1 MNYVTPMI
9 DAVKKA
15 GDLALVHFR
24 SNMKVYKKRDGS
36 IVTEVDFASEALL
49 KQELGA
55 LIPGSGFFAEESGA
69 TQGNEYLW
77 VIDPIDGTK
86 NFERGFPYFCITVA
100 LMYKQ
105 EIIAAVT
112 YAPFIKDLF
121 YAQKGCGAWLN
132 DHRLSLQ
139 SRDWSRD
146 GILAVVSGGCIQR
159 ENRLNSIRGA
169 CKSIASGVRFRVYGA
184 AALDLAYA
192 AAGMVDVVMF
202 EQAKWWDVAAGILLI
217 QESGGLALSYNGES
231 IKQSSLS
238 LIAGNLVICKLILPT
253 LAHKKE
259 YV

>member
-9 DAVKKA
+9 NAVKKA

-24 SNMKVYKKRDGS
+24 SNMEVYKKRDGS
-36 IVTEVDFASEALL
+36 VVTEVDFASEKLL

-55 LIPGSGFFAEESGA
+55 LIPGAGFFAEESGA

-86 NFERGFPYFCITVA
+86 NFQRGLPYFCITVA

-105 EIIAAVT
+105 DIIAAVT
-112 YAPFIKDLF
+112 YAPLIKDLF

-132 DHRLSLQ
+132 GSRLSLE
-139 SRDWSRD
+139 SRDWQH
-146 GILAVVSGGCIQR
+146 GGVLAVVSGGCIQR
-159 ENRLNSIRGA
+159 ENRLHSIQEA
-169 CKSIASGVRFRVYGA
+169 CKSIATGVRFRVYGA

-192 AAGMVDVVMF
+192 AAGMLDVVIF
-202 EQAKWWDVAAGILLI
+202 EQAKWWDIAAGVLLI
-217 QESGGLALSYNGES
+217 QESGGLAISYKGEQ
-231 IKQSSLS
+231 IKQSSTS

-253 LAHKKE
+253 FEHKKE